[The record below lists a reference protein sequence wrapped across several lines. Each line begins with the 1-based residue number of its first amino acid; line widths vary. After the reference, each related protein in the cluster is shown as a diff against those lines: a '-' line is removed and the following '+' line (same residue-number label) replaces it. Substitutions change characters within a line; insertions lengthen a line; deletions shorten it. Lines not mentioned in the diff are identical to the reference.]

1 MKPPEPSQPEASLEA
16 QKDAAAAR
24 AVELVEDG
32 MLVGLGTG
40 STAGFAVRRLGMKVR
55 AGLRIRGVPTSEVT
69 RRLALAEGIT
79 LANLDEIERLD
90 LAIDGADEADHAL
103 CLIKGG
109 GGALL
114 RERVVARLARRF
126 IVIAD
131 ASKLVAELGAF
142 PLPVEVVPFAR
153 SVVAREIEEFG
164 GSPSLRMTA
173 KGEPFVTDNGNNILD
188 CRFGRITDPDLV
200 AARFDGIPGI
210 ADHGLFL
217 GMAAML
223 VIGQADGGTRVLTP
237 PANRRPRSDRRH

>member
-1 MKPPEPSQPEASLEA
+1 MIPPAPTPPQKNPDA
-16 QKDAAAAR
+16 QKDAAAAH
-24 AVELVEDG
+24 AVELVTDG

-40 STAGFAVRRLGMKVR
+40 STAAFAVKRLGAKVR
-55 AGLRIRGVPTSEVT
+55 AGLRIRGVPTSEAT
-69 RRLALAEGIT
+69 RRLASAEGIP
-79 LANLDEIERLD
+79 LATLDEIDHLD

-103 CLIKGG
+103 RLIKGG

-114 RERVVARLARRF
+114 REKVVARLARRF

-164 GSPSLRMTA
+164 GSPSLRITA
-173 KGEPFVTDNGNNILD
+173 KGEPFVTDNGNHILD

-217 GMAAML
+217 GMAEML
-223 VIGQADGGTRVLTP
+223 VIGQADGGTRILTAP
-237 PANRRPRSDRRH
+237 SHRRPRMR